1 MPASVLAERVG
12 WEGSPS
18 WFRKQVSKVRPETGP
33 VDPADRLNCQ
43 APGLVEARLDP
54 FHLFVGG

>member
-33 VDPADRLNCQ
+33 VDPADRLNYE
-43 APGLVEARLDP
+43 PGDWTATVFSDSGP
-54 FHLFVGG
+54 S